1 MQPSEL
7 TAASFTLYP
16 PKARAFAVANVA
28 VLQQLP
34 LALVPLLLREVIA
47 YDVRFPAEQRM
58 LDDQF
63 AYLRSR
69 SRDERDRLLRGFVSI
84 SVPEKLAAM
93 DWVHQPQQFSE
104 ALTAHLWATHQ
115 MDAFRAAA
123 DEYAA
128 AWREAKPDPEPAVPR
143 LSIVLIGQGCSSS
156 PHPLF
161 RKLRPYGTYFSH
173 VDPAN
178 GWDVIVTTVTVR
190 ATKHQ
195 EKYQHWYIDGGE
207 AADLPSRGVSVVS
220 YAGLAPARSAIL
232 KRMRTVINSGNG
244 GPEALRTLLAQT
256 HPEDIG
262 LDVRNDATLAHFK
275 TSILTEG
282 SGTQI
287 FSTTF
292 AQWTAREALRRAQPV
307 TMLVRFA
314 PRQRQLPMN
323 ELLSGQHLVNETDPV
338 GSLIDADMGAY
349 YTWINQQRLSGA
361 EKSNFLAWFEGKN
374 EAIAI
379 GPSVPRGVI
388 SPSQMTIEKLI
399 AMLG

>member
-7 TAASFTLYP
+7 TAASFASYQA
-16 PKARAFAVANVA
+16 KARAFAVTNLT

-63 AYLRSR
+63 AYLASLSR
-69 SRDERDRLLRGFVSI
+69 KERDVLLHGFVSI
-84 SVPEKLAAM
+84 KVTEKLADM

-115 MDAFRAAA
+115 MDAFRSAA
-123 DEYAA
+123 DEYAV
-128 AWREAKPDPEPAVPR
+128 AWRKAKPDPDPALPR
-143 LSIVLIGQGCSSS
+143 LSIVLIGQECSSS

-161 RKLRPYGTYFSH
+161 RKLRPYGVYFPNM
-173 VDPAN
+173 DPAN
-178 GWDVIVTTVTVR
+178 GWNAIAAAVR
-190 ATKHQ
+190 ARSSKHP

-207 AADLPSRGVSVVS
+207 AVDLQAGEVSVVS
-220 YAGLAPARSAIL
+220 YAGLAPVRSAIL
-232 KRMRTVINSGNG
+232 KRMQSVINSGSG

-256 HPEDIG
+256 RPEDIG
-262 LDVRNDATLAHFK
+262 LDVKNDVTLAHFK
-275 TSILTEG
+275 ASILTEG

-307 TMLVRFA
+307 TVLLRFA

-323 ELLSGQHLVNETDPV
+323 ELLSGQHPTNETDPI

-361 EKSNFLAWFEGKN
+361 DKSCFLAWFEGKS
-374 EAIAI
+374 EVVAI
-379 GPSVPRGVI
+379 GPSLPRGAV
-388 SPSQMTIEKLI
+388 SPSQMTMEKLI
-399 AMLG
+399 DMLG